1 MRSSRDWTNARV
13 EAIRDV
19 ATGIREFLLKPDS
32 GASRWPTGSHLMTR
46 VLINGA
52 SELRHYS
59 LVGDEPVN
67 GCWRIAVK
75 RAEPGRGGSA
85 YMWSLAVG
93 ARLEVAA
100 PDSHFELSRA
110 APEYLLIAG
119 GIGVT
124 PMVGMAQTLVRRG
137 DKARFLYA
145 AHSTAHLAFLD
156 ELQALLGPALEIFTP
171 EGAGRIDFAREFARL
186 SPGAEAYVCGPI
198 GMLEAA
204 RVAWRDSG
212 RKLSRLV
219 YETFGSSGRHAA
231 ETFTARVPNSDTVVS
246 VAANETLLAALDRAG
261 VEVISD
267 CQRGECGLCA
277 LTVLSCTGEIDHR
290 DVFLSE
296 EQHAANNKICIC
308 VSRVVGGEI
317 VLDAAFAPDA
327 PLKSGPEI
335 SRG

>member
-1 MRSSRDWTNARV
+1 MRSSRDWTTARV
-13 EAIRDV
+13 AAIRDV
-19 ATGIREFLLKPDS
+19 ATGIREILLKPEY
-32 GASRWPTGSHLMTR
+32 GASRWPSGSHLMTR
-46 VLINGA
+46 VLINGV

-59 LVGDEPVN
+59 LVGDEPVD

-85 YMWSLAVG
+85 YMWSLPIG

-137 DKARFLYA
+137 DRVRFLYA
-145 AHSTAHLAFLD
+145 AHSPAHLAYLP
-156 ELQALLGPALEIFTP
+156 ELLALLGPALAVFTP
-171 EGAGRIDFAREFARL
+171 DGAGRIDFAKEFARL
-186 SPGAEAYVCGPI
+186 SPEAEAYVCGPI

-204 RVAWRDSG
+204 RVAWRDGG
-212 RKLSRLV
+212 RKPSRLV
-219 YETFGSSGRHAA
+219 YETFGSSGRHASEA
-231 ETFTARVPNSDTVVS
+231 FTARVPGSDAVVT
-246 VAANETLLAALDRAG
+246 VAATETLLDALDRAG

-267 CQRGECGLCA
+267 CKRGECGLCA

-296 EQHAANNKICIC
+296 EQHA
-308 VSRVVGGEI
+308 
-317 VLDAAFAPDA
+317 
-327 PLKSGPEI
+327 
-335 SRG
+335 

>member
-1 MRSSRDWTNARV
+1 MRSSRDWTTARV
-13 EAIRDV
+13 AAIRDV
-19 ATGIREFLLKPDS
+19 ATGIREILLKPEY
-32 GASRWPTGSHLMTR
+32 GASRWPSGSHLMTR
-46 VLINGA
+46 VLINGV

-59 LVGDEPVN
+59 LVGDEPVD

-85 YMWSLAVG
+85 YMWSLPIG

-137 DKARFLYA
+137 DRVRCLYA
-145 AHSTAHLAFLD
+145 AHSPAHLAYLP
-156 ELQALLGPALEIFTP
+156 ELLALLGPALAVFTP
-171 EGAGRIDFAREFARL
+171 DGAGRIDFAKEFARL
-186 SPGAEAYVCGPI
+186 SPEAEAYVCGPI

-204 RVAWRDSG
+204 RVAWRDGG
-212 RKLSRLV
+212 RKPSRLV
-219 YETFGSSGRHAA
+219 YETFGSSGRHASEA
-231 ETFTARVPNSDTVVS
+231 FTARVPGSDAVVT
-246 VAANETLLAALDRAG
+246 VAATETLLDALDRAG

-267 CQRGECGLCA
+267 CKRGECGLCA

-296 EQHAANNKICIC
+296 EQHAANDKICIC

>member
-1 MRSSRDWTNARV
+1 MRSSRDWTTARV
-13 EAIRDV
+13 AAIRDV
-19 ATGIREFLLKPDS
+19 ATGIREILLKPEY
-32 GASRWPTGSHLMTR
+32 GASRWPSGSHLMTR
-46 VLINGA
+46 VLINGV

-59 LVGDEPVN
+59 LVGDEPVD

-85 YMWSLAVG
+85 YMWSLPIG

-137 DKARFLYA
+137 DRVRFLYA
-145 AHSTAHLAFLD
+145 AHSPAHLAYLP
-156 ELQALLGPALEIFTP
+156 ELLALLGPALAVFTP
-171 EGAGRIDFAREFARL
+171 DGAGRIDFAKEFARL
-186 SPGAEAYVCGPI
+186 SPEAEAYVCGPI

-204 RVAWRDSG
+204 RVAWRDGG
-212 RKLSRLV
+212 RKPSRLV
-219 YETFGSSGRHAA
+219 YETFGSSGRHASEA
-231 ETFTARVPNSDTVVS
+231 FTARVPGSDAVVT
-246 VAANETLLAALDRAG
+246 VAATETLLDALDRAG

-267 CQRGECGLCA
+267 CKRGECGLCA

-296 EQHAANNKICIC
+296 EQHAENSKICIC